1 MKRRESRTGL
11 VAAALFWA
19 GWMAFSSTSSA
30 TLPMQKKAKDLGIT
44 GVTDCMS
51 CHKEKLPKK
60 GAMTL
65 NDRGNWLVAEKT
77 KRGAKEIDVAWLKEY
92 PGDKK

>member
-1 MKRRESRTGL
+1 MNGRKSRVGL
-11 VAAALFWA
+11 VALALFWA
-19 GWMAFSSTSSA
+19 GWMAFTSTSSA
-30 TLPMQKKAKDLGIT
+30 TLPMQKKAKELGIA

-51 CHKEKLPKK
+51 CHGEKLPKK

-65 NDRGNWLVAEKT
+65 NDRGKWLVAEKE
-77 KRGAKEIDVAWLKEY
+77 KRGAKEVDVAWLKEY

>member
-1 MKRRESRTGL
+1 MKRTGSRIGL
-11 VAAALFWA
+11 AVLAFFWV
-19 GWMAFSSTSSA
+19 GWMALSSTSSA
-30 TLPMQKKAKDLGIT
+30 TLDMQKKAKELGIA

-51 CHKEKLPKK
+51 CHNEKLPKK

-65 NDRGNWLVAEKT
+65 NDRGKWLVAEKE
-77 KRGAKEIDVAWLKEY
+77 KRGAKAVDVAWLKDY